1 MRVLLVGSGGREAA
15 LAWAVAKSPTLDRL
29 FIAPGNPGT
38 ASFGE
43 NVGIAAENIPG
54 LVCWAK
60 AQKIDLVIPGPEA
73 PLALG
78 LTDSLTE
85 AGVACFG
92 PSRAAARLET
102 SKQFTKEICAEA
114 GIPTA
119 QAASFSS
126 TAAAKEYLRS
136 KNAPIVVKADGLA
149 GGKGVV
155 VATDMAEATAAIDAM
170 LTSRIHGDAG
180 ASVLIEEYLT
190 GQEISLFAICDGETA
205 VFCGAA
211 QDHKR
216 VGEGDTG
223 PNTGGMGAIAP
234 PPLATA
240 SVIDAAM
247 ARIIRPALAAMV
259 RRGTPFRGFLFAGL
273 MLSETGPHL
282 IEFNVRFG
290 DPECETLLPLL
301 RTDILP
307 VLADAAAGKLDRNVT
322 LSWQDCASATVI
334 LAAKGYP
341 GHYPR
346 NVPIN
351 LGSSE
356 RLPGVTVFHAGT
368 QKGEDGLVSSGGRVL
383 AVNAVGNSLES
394 AVERAYAAVDSID
407 FPDGFCRRDIGAKA
421 LLTRV

>member
-29 FIAPGNPGT
+29 FVAPGNPGT
-38 ASFGE
+38 AFFGE
-43 NVGIAAENIPG
+43 NVGIAAEDIPG
-54 LVCWAK
+54 LVRWAK
-60 AQKIDLVIPGPEA
+60 TQKIDLVIPGPEA

-78 LTDSLTE
+78 LTDALTE

-119 QAASFSS
+119 QAVSFSS
-126 TAAAKEYLRS
+126 TAAAQDYLRS
-136 KNAPIVVKADGLA
+136 KKAPIVVKADGLA

-155 VATDMAEATAAIDAM
+155 VATEMAEATAAIEAM

-180 ASVLIEEYLT
+180 ASVLIEEYLS

-234 PPLATA
+234 HPLATA

-247 ARIIRPALAAMV
+247 ARIIHPALAVMV
-259 RRGTPFRGFLFAGL
+259 RRGMPFRGFLFAGL
-273 MLSETGPHL
+273 MLTETGPHL

-322 LSWQDCASATVI
+322 LSWHDGASATVI

-341 GHYPR
+341 EHYPR
-346 NVPIN
+346 NVPIS

-356 RLPGVTVFHAGT
+356 TLPGVTVFHAGT
-368 QKGEDGLVSSGGRVL
+368 RKEEDGLVSSGGRVL
-383 AVNAVGNSLES
+383 AVNAVGDSLKS

-421 LLTRV
+421 LFTQV

>member
-29 FIAPGNPGT
+29 FVAPGNPGT
-38 ASFGE
+38 AFFGE
-43 NVGIAAENIPG
+43 NVGIAAEDIPG
-54 LVCWAK
+54 LVRWAK
-60 AQKIDLVIPGPEA
+60 TQKIDLVIPGPEA

-78 LTDSLTE
+78 LTDALTE

-92 PSRAAARLET
+92 PSRAAARLEA

-119 QAASFSS
+119 QAVSFSS
-126 TAAAKEYLRS
+126 TAAAQDYLRS
-136 KNAPIVVKADGLA
+136 KKAPIVIKADGLA

-155 VATDMAEATAAIDAM
+155 VATEMAEATAAIEAM

-180 ASVLIEEYLT
+180 ASVLIEEYLS

-234 PPLATA
+234 HPLATA
-240 SVIDAAM
+240 SVIDTAM
-247 ARIIRPALAAMV
+247 ARIIHPALAAMV
-259 RRGTPFRGFLFAGL
+259 RRGMPFRGFLFAGL
-273 MLSETGPHL
+273 MLTETGPHL

-322 LSWQDCASATVI
+322 LSWHDGASATVI

-341 GHYPR
+341 EQYPR

-351 LGSSE
+351 LGSSAT
-356 RLPGVTVFHAGT
+356 LPGVTVFHAGT
-368 QKGEDGLVSSGGRVL
+368 RKGEAGLVSSGGRVL
-383 AVNAVGNSLES
+383 AVNAVGDSLKS
-394 AVERAYAAVDSID
+394 ALERAYAAVDSID

-421 LLTRV
+421 LFTQV